1 MTPVRVKI
9 TSKTTGRSVVL
20 IVRDFCGA
28 CRQGRSIIDM
38 SPLGF
43 IALGHDLGKGTDKVF
58 IRYLREGR

>member
-1 MTPVRVKI
+1 M
-9 TSKTTGRSVVL
+9 L

-43 IALGHDLGKGTDKVF
+43 IALGHDLGKGTDKV
-58 IRYLREGR
+58 IVRYLKEGR